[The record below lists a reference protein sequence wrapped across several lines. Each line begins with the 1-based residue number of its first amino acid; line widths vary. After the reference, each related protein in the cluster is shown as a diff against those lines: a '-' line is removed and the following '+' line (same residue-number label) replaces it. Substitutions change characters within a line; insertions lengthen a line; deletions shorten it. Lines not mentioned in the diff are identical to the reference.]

1 MNQIFNRQSFV
12 AASFLLVMVFSAN
25 LMSANAQNNQ
35 TLFGVT
41 TGNQLVQFNAA
52 RPGTLITIGQVTG
65 LQPGENILGID
76 FRPATGELFGLG
88 SSNRLY
94 NINRT
99 TGAATVVGPQF
110 PTLLTGTNFGFDF
123 NPTVDRIR
131 VVSDSGQ
138 NLRLNPNNGAVVV
151 DGDLN
156 PGTPRV
162 TAAAYTNSF
171 GVAATTTL
179 YDIDTVTDR
188 LLIQSNPNV
197 GTLTNVGPLGVDF
210 DPVNGFDIAS
220 NALSPRNDAV
230 AAPAVLDPEF
240 PKIVRQ
246 ALGAFYGITIAI
258 TPAPRNDLVRMN

>member
-1 MNQIFNRQSFV
+1 MNQIFNRQNFV

-35 TLFGVT
+35 TLFEVT

-52 RPGTLITIGQVTG
+52 TPGTLITIGQVTG

-76 FRPATGELFGLG
+76 FRPATSELFGLG

-94 NINRT
+94 KINRT

-110 PTLLTGTNFGFDF
+110 PILLTGTNFGFDF

-162 TAAAYTNSF
+162 TAATYTNSF

-179 YDIDTVTDR
+179 YDIDIVTDR

-197 GTLTNVGPLGVDF
+197 GTLGVDF

-220 NALSPRNDAV
+220 NALSPQNDAV

-258 TPAPRNDLVRMN
+258 TPAPGMI